1 MNRRSSILSDS
12 SDEKSSLTP
21 NSSSQNPNMNDTLR
35 PNTDKKLS
43 RQNTF
48 VLEGRPT
55 PEIEEM
61 GPSNDGMKVVLDH
74 LPESLQPYISMHFQM
89 IREENEDLLQML
101 EAKEEEM
108 QSIKFEHQKCLDD
121 KKALAKLKKD
131 FDKLNAQHERE
142 KNKTKAMIKTIKEQ
156 QNSSN
161 GTNKD
166 LIWFGMDSNN
176 DNQVD
181 DKNLKL
187 QERKTNAQTISNI
200 RRSAKMRQRNRSS
213 QTTMD
218 HSLFEKNNEELMKL
232 KQLLNE
238 KDQIYKELQSE
249 HKKCAINEKAHKKLK
264 KDFENIKVLL
274 EEKENETRQNAKQ
287 LKTRSSQTSKDVQED
302 NEEKIQR
309 HQLLAEIREK
319 DREIEDLKQENSAYQ
334 EKESEYI
341 ELKRKY
347 RKLSSQVE
355 TEQNIPKPNLQ
366 TRGTQTVV
374 DVIVLETNRKA
385 DKPTDKTKPYVSQ
398 LESLKTEMESLRKVN
413 ITYLMGK

>member
-21 NSSSQNPNMNDTLR
+21 NSSAQNLNMNDTLR
-35 PNTDKKLS
+35 PTTDKKLS

-55 PEIEEM
+55 PENEEM

-74 LPESLQPYISMHFQM
+74 LPENLQPYISMHFQM

-166 LIWFGMDSNN
+166 LIWFSMDSSN

-181 DKNLKL
+181 DKSSKL
-187 QERKTNAQTISNI
+187 QERKTNSQTISNI

-218 HSLFEKNNEELMKL
+218 HSLIEKNNDELLKL
-232 KQLLNE
+232 KELVKE
-238 KDQIYKELQSE
+238 KDQILKELQSE
-249 HKKCAINEKAHKKLK
+249 HTKCAINEKAHKKLK
-264 KDFENIKVLL
+264 KEFENVKVLL
-274 EEKENETRQNAKQ
+274 AEKENAKRQNAKQ
-287 LKTRSSQTSKDVQED
+287 LKTRSSQTLKYEQED
-302 NEEKIQR
+302 NEEKSQI
-309 HQLLAEIREK
+309 HQLLAEIQEK
-319 DREIEDLKQENSAYQ
+319 DKENEDLKQENCAYQ
-334 EKESEYI
+334 EKELEYI

-355 TEQNIPKPNLQ
+355 SEQNTSKPTLN

-374 DVIVLETNRKA
+374 DDIVLETNRKV
-385 DKPTDKTKPYVSQ
+385 DKPTNKTKPYVSQ
-398 LESLKTEMESLRKVN
+398 LESLKPEMESLRKVKLP
-413 ITYLMGK
+413 YLVSK